1 MNYKKSPTKAKGNSF
16 QYGEN
21 DLTRSCRVFL
31 FIMSD
36 SKLVQIAFIDAASC
50 LPPPFYLPRCHSVR
64 NYSCRRCC
72 CCICP
77 FLSHFAQ
84 IRAHGRRDL
93 PVIFWVFMKS
103 LPHFSKQSKN
113 VRSPGLR
120 GVPVDPHIATPEM
133 KTKGTTASRK
143 YHQHIIFWC
152 QHRRAKESRGSSG
165 DGGILTAAVGKGSS
179 LIQDSAG
186 GEIYSICR
194 GFSDFFLKLRDV

>member
-1 MNYKKSPTKAKGNSF
+1 MNWKNFPKKAKGNSF

-21 DLTRSCRVFL
+21 NLTRSCEVFL

-36 SKLVQIAFIDAASC
+36 SKLVQIAFIDAASR
-50 LPPPFYLPRCHSVR
+50 LPPPFYIPRCHSVR

-72 CCICP
+72 ARP
-77 FLSHFAQ
+77 FPSHFAQ

-93 PVIFWVFMKS
+93 LAIFWVFMKS

-113 VRSPGLR
+113 VRSSGLR
-120 GVPVDPHIATPEM
+120 GVPADPHVANPEM

-152 QHRRAKESRGSSG
+152 QHRRAKESRCSSG
-165 DGGILTAAVGKGSS
+165 NGGDPDGG
-179 LIQDSAG
+179 
-186 GEIYSICR
+186 R
-194 GFSDFFLKLRDV
+194 GREGLLSHSGLGRW